1 MFASLVLSLCV
12 TLAFSEA
19 KIAIKGESNGLKEA
33 KKATKG
39 ESEGLGKIIFLPN
52 INLLADFQEKEN
64 SIFDPLP
71 PECFKKFINTTSSSN
86 FDYYKNT
93 KAFYTSLATESSLS
107 ASLTSTFTLGATVS
121 VATKSK
127 SSEKSEVSGISLIKQ
142 ALAEKI
148 YVDKKCLTSA
158 KTSTL
163 NEEFMEYLEE
173 LPLKIDH
180 PWLPNSWEEYETFL
194 DKYGS
199 HVITSVET
207 GSRFQQMV
215 FAESSE
221 SYSERDFQVRACVS
235 AAGPTDVGELGLS
248 ACSNVTNS
256 EKSKASKM
264 STSETRFVRGGL
276 RDTNS
281 ALANG
286 KTSAELIK
294 KLMNEAD
301 EAPSPVQHT
310 FKPVWEILKDRFKTG
325 SKNHIRATILQY
337 YYSGYLGYG
346 CLYSKSGDVEVQK
359 FDYTKQ
365 SESKKPELECSLAKE
380 GCHNDDD
387 CHYVIGAW
395 CTCKGKTCVRYK
407 SVKQIT
413 GQTKNTAYINKRK
426 WDWKGCGWK
435 VWGSRCACKNKDRNE
450 RKVVWSLSNS
460 NQDAGRHKAPR
471 NGTYFEA
478 KDPATGQAQTPNP
491 AEDTAK
497 HPTTDSTNQHKAKH
511 PIQNQLKEE
520 EEEI

>member
-1 MFASLVLSLCV
+1 MRDI
-12 TLAFSEA
+12 AFSEA
-19 KIAIKGESNGLKEA
+19 KIAIKGESNRLKEA
-33 KKATKG
+33 KKATTG
-39 ESEGLGKIIFLPN
+39 ESDGLGKIVFPPN
-52 INLLADFQEKEN
+52 INLLDDFQEKEN

-71 PECFKKFINTTSSSN
+71 SECFKKIINTTKSSCN

-93 KAFYTSLATESSLS
+93 KAFYKSLATESSLS
-107 ASLTSTFTLGATVS
+107 ALLTSTFTLGATVS
-121 VATKSK
+121 VATKGK

-180 PWLPNSWEEYETFL
+180 PCFPNSWEEYKTFL

-215 FAESSE
+215 FAESSQ
-221 SYSERDFQVRACVS
+221 SYSQRDFQVKACIS
-235 AAGPTDVGELGLS
+235 AAGPTNVGKLNVS
-248 ACSNVTNS
+248 ACSSVNS
-256 EKSKASKM
+256 SEILKAKNI

-435 VWGSRCACKNKDRNE
+435 VAGSWCTCKNKDRNE
-450 RKVVWSLSNS
+450 RKVVWLLSNS
-460 NQDAGRHKAPR
+460 NQDAGRHKAPG

-478 KDPATGQAQTPNP
+478 KDPATGQAPHQ

-497 HPTTDSTNQHKAKH
+497 HPTPDSTNQHKAKH

>member
-1 MFASLVLSLCV
+1 MRDI
-12 TLAFSEA
+12 AFSEA
-19 KIAIKGESNGLKEA
+19 KIAIKGESNRLKEA

-39 ESEGLGKIIFLPN
+39 ESEGLGKILFPPN
-52 INLLADFQEKEN
+52 INLLDDFQEKEN

-71 PECFKKFINTTSSSN
+71 SECFKKIINTTKSSCN

-93 KAFYTSLATESSLS
+93 KAFYKSLATESSLS

-121 VATKSK
+121 VATKGK

-180 PWLPNSWEEYETFL
+180 PWFPNFWEEYKTFL

-221 SYSERDFQVRACVS
+221 SYSQRDFQLKACIL
-235 AAGPTDVGELGLS
+235 AAGPTNVGKLNVS
-248 ACSNVTNS
+248 ACSSVNS
-256 EKSKASKM
+256 SEVLKAKNM

-281 ALANG
+281 ALTKG
-286 KTSAELIK
+286 TSAELIE

-365 SESKKPELECSLAKE
+365 SESKKPEFECSLAKE

-387 CHYVIGAW
+387 CHYVIGPW

-413 GQTKNTAYINKRK
+413 GQTKHTAYINKRK

-435 VWGSRCACKNKDRNE
+435 VAGSWCTCRNK
-450 RKVVWSLSNS
+450 
-460 NQDAGRHKAPR
+460 
-471 NGTYFEA
+471 
-478 KDPATGQAQTPNP
+478 
-491 AEDTAK
+491 
-497 HPTTDSTNQHKAKH
+497 
-511 PIQNQLKEE
+511 
-520 EEEI
+520 

>member
-1 MFASLVLSLCV
+1 MRDI
-12 TLAFSEA
+12 AFSEA
-19 KIAIKGESNGLKEA
+19 KIAIKGESNRLKEA

-39 ESEGLGKIIFLPN
+39 ESEGLGKILFPPN
-52 INLLADFQEKEN
+52 INLLDDFQEKEN

-71 PECFKKFINTTSSSN
+71 SECFKKIINTTKSSCN

-93 KAFYTSLATESSLS
+93 KAFYKSLATESSLS

-121 VATKSK
+121 VATKGK

-180 PWLPNSWEEYETFL
+180 PWFPNFWEEYKTFL

-221 SYSERDFQVRACVS
+221 SYSQRDFQLKACIL
-235 AAGPTDVGELGLS
+235 AAGPTNVGKLNVS
-248 ACSNVTNS
+248 ACSSVNS
-256 EKSKASKM
+256 SEVLKAKNM

-281 ALANG
+281 ALTKG
-286 KTSAELIK
+286 TSAELIE

-325 SKNHIRATILQY
+325 SKNYIRATILQY

-413 GQTKNTAYINKRK
+413 GQTKHTAYINKRK

-435 VWGSRCACKNKDRNE
+435 VAGSWCTCKNK
-450 RKVVWSLSNS
+450 
-460 NQDAGRHKAPR
+460 
-471 NGTYFEA
+471 
-478 KDPATGQAQTPNP
+478 
-491 AEDTAK
+491 
-497 HPTTDSTNQHKAKH
+497 
-511 PIQNQLKEE
+511 
-520 EEEI
+520 

>member
-1 MFASLVLSLCV
+1 MAGRIDDRELITLLLHLGLSL
-12 TLAFSEA
+12 S
-19 KIAIKGESNGLKEA
+19 EA

-39 ESEGLGKIIFLPN
+39 ESEGLGKILFPPN
-52 INLLADFQEKEN
+52 INLLDDFQEKEN

-71 PECFKKFINTTSSSN
+71 SECFKKIINTTKSSCN

-93 KAFYTSLATESSLS
+93 KAFYKSLATESSLS

-121 VATKSK
+121 VATKGK

-180 PWLPNSWEEYETFL
+180 PWFPNFWEEYKTFL

-221 SYSERDFQVRACVS
+221 SYSQRDFQLKACIL
-235 AAGPTDVGELGLS
+235 AAGPTNVGKLNVS
-248 ACSNVTNS
+248 ACSSVNS
-256 EKSKASKM
+256 SEVLKAKNM

-281 ALANG
+281 ALTKG
-286 KTSAELIK
+286 TSAELIE

-365 SESKKPELECSLAKE
+365 SESKKPEFECSLAKE

-387 CHYVIGAW
+387 CHYVIGPW

-413 GQTKNTAYINKRK
+413 GQTKHTAYINKRK

-435 VWGSRCACKNKDRNE
+435 VAGSWCTCKNK
-450 RKVVWSLSNS
+450 
-460 NQDAGRHKAPR
+460 
-471 NGTYFEA
+471 
-478 KDPATGQAQTPNP
+478 
-491 AEDTAK
+491 
-497 HPTTDSTNQHKAKH
+497 
-511 PIQNQLKEE
+511 
-520 EEEI
+520 

>member
-1 MFASLVLSLCV
+1 MPSCDSKKKDEFQAINHVCLPGSVALRDI
-12 TLAFSEA
+12 AFSEA
-19 KIAIKGESNGLKEA
+19 KIAIKGESNRLKEA
-33 KKATKG
+33 KKATTG
-39 ESEGLGKIIFLPN
+39 ESEGLGKIVFPPN
-52 INLLADFQEKEN
+52 INLLDDFQEKEN

-71 PECFKKFINTTSSSN
+71 SECFKKIINTTKSSCN

-93 KAFYTSLATESSLS
+93 KAFYKSLATESSLS

-148 YVDKKCLTSA
+148 YVNKECLTSA
-158 KTSTL
+158 KMSTL
-163 NEEFMEYLEE
+163 NKEFMESFGT
-173 LPLKIDH
+173 LPLKIKE
-180 PWLPNSWEEYETFL
+180 PWLHNSWKAYSTFL
-194 DKYGS
+194 EKYGS
-199 HVITSVET
+199 HVITSKET

-221 SYSERDFQVRACVS
+221 SYSQRDFQVKACIS
-235 AAGPTDVGELGLS
+235 AAGPTNVGKLNVS
-248 ACSNVTNS
+248 ACSSVNS
-256 EKSKASKM
+256 SEILKAKNM

-281 ALANG
+281 ALTKG
-286 KTSAELIK
+286 TSAELIE

-310 FKPVWEILKDRFKTG
+310 FRPIWEILKDRFKTG

-365 SESKKPELECSLAKE
+365 SESKKPEFECSLAKE

-387 CHYVIGAW
+387 CHYVIG
-395 CTCKGKTCVRYK
+395 
-407 SVKQIT
+407 
-413 GQTKNTAYINKRK
+413 
-426 WDWKGCGWK
+426 
-435 VWGSRCACKNKDRNE
+435 
-450 RKVVWSLSNS
+450 
-460 NQDAGRHKAPR
+460 P
-471 NGTYFEA
+471 
-478 KDPATGQAQTPNP
+478 
-491 AEDTAK
+491 
-497 HPTTDSTNQHKAKH
+497 
-511 PIQNQLKEE
+511 
-520 EEEI
+520 

>member
-1 MFASLVLSLCV
+1 MRDI
-12 TLAFSEA
+12 AFSEA
-19 KIAIKGESNGLKEA
+19 KIAIKGESNRLKEA

-39 ESEGLGKIIFLPN
+39 ESEGLGKILFPPN
-52 INLLADFQEKEN
+52 INLLDDFQEKEN

-71 PECFKKFINTTSSSN
+71 SECFKKIINTTKSSCN

-93 KAFYTSLATESSLS
+93 KAFYKSLATESSLS

-121 VATKSK
+121 VATKGK

-180 PWLPNSWEEYETFL
+180 PWFPNFWEEYKTFL

-221 SYSERDFQVRACVS
+221 SYSQRDFQLKAFIL
-235 AAGPTDVGELGLS
+235 AAGPTNVGKLNVS
-248 ACSNVTNS
+248 ACSSVNS
-256 EKSKASKM
+256 SEVLKAKNM

-281 ALANG
+281 ALTKG
-286 KTSAELIK
+286 TSAELIE

-365 SESKKPELECSLAKE
+365 SESKKPEFECSLAKE

-387 CHYVIGAW
+387 CHYVIGPW

-413 GQTKNTAYINKRK
+413 GQTKHTAYINKRK

-435 VWGSRCACKNKDRNE
+435 VAGSWCTCKNK
-450 RKVVWSLSNS
+450 
-460 NQDAGRHKAPR
+460 
-471 NGTYFEA
+471 
-478 KDPATGQAQTPNP
+478 
-491 AEDTAK
+491 
-497 HPTTDSTNQHKAKH
+497 
-511 PIQNQLKEE
+511 
-520 EEEI
+520 

>member
-1 MFASLVLSLCV
+1 MRDI
-12 TLAFSEA
+12 AFSEA
-19 KIAIKGESNGLKEA
+19 KIAIKGESNRLKEA

-39 ESEGLGKIIFLPN
+39 ESEGLGKILFPPN
-52 INLLADFQEKEN
+52 INLLDDFQEKEN

-71 PECFKKFINTTSSSN
+71 SECFKKIINTTKSSCN

-93 KAFYTSLATESSLS
+93 KAFYKSLATESSLS

-121 VATKSK
+121 VATKGK

-180 PWLPNSWEEYETFL
+180 PWFPNFWEEYKTFL

-221 SYSERDFQVRACVS
+221 SYSQRDFQLKACIL
-235 AAGPTDVGELGLS
+235 AAGPTNVGKLNVS
-248 ACSNVTNS
+248 ACSSVNS
-256 EKSKASKM
+256 SEVLKAKNM

-281 ALANG
+281 ALTKG
-286 KTSAELIK
+286 TSAELIE

-435 VWGSRCACKNKDRNE
+435 VAGSWCTCKNK
-450 RKVVWSLSNS
+450 
-460 NQDAGRHKAPR
+460 
-471 NGTYFEA
+471 
-478 KDPATGQAQTPNP
+478 
-491 AEDTAK
+491 
-497 HPTTDSTNQHKAKH
+497 
-511 PIQNQLKEE
+511 
-520 EEEI
+520 

>member
-1 MFASLVLSLCV
+1 MRDI
-12 TLAFSEA
+12 AFSEA
-19 KIAIKGESNGLKEA
+19 KIAIKGESNRLKEA

-39 ESEGLGKIIFLPN
+39 ESEGLGKLVFPPN
-52 INLLADFQEKEN
+52 INLLDDFQEKEN

-71 PECFKKFINTTSSSN
+71 SECFKKIINTTKSSCN

-93 KAFYTSLATESSLS
+93 KAFYKSLATESSLS
-107 ASLTSTFTLGATVS
+107 ASFTSTFTLGATVS

-148 YVDKKCLTSA
+148 YVDKKCLASA

-180 PWLPNSWEEYETFL
+180 PWFPNSWEEYKTFL

-199 HVITSVET
+199 HVIMSVET

-221 SYSERDFQVRACVS
+221 SYSQRDFQVKACIL
-235 AAGPTDVGELGLS
+235 AAGPTNVGKLNVS
-248 ACSNVTNS
+248 ACSSVNS
-256 EKSKASKM
+256 SEILKAKNM

-281 ALANG
+281 ALTKG
-286 KTSAELIK
+286 TSAELIE

-301 EAPSPVQHT
+301 DAPSPVQHT
-310 FKPVWEILKDRFKTG
+310 FRPIWEILKDRFKTG

-365 SESKKPELECSLAKE
+365 SESKKPEFECSLAKE
-380 GCHNDDD
+380 GCHNDDI
-387 CHYVIGAW
+387 VI
-395 CTCKGKTCVRYK
+395 T
-407 SVKQIT
+407 
-413 GQTKNTAYINKRK
+413 
-426 WDWKGCGWK
+426 
-435 VWGSRCACKNKDRNE
+435 
-450 RKVVWSLSNS
+450 
-460 NQDAGRHKAPR
+460 
-471 NGTYFEA
+471 
-478 KDPATGQAQTPNP
+478 
-491 AEDTAK
+491 
-497 HPTTDSTNQHKAKH
+497 
-511 PIQNQLKEE
+511 
-520 EEEI
+520 

>member
-1 MFASLVLSLCV
+1 MRDI
-12 TLAFSEA
+12 AFSEA
-19 KIAIKGESNGLKEA
+19 KIAIKGESNRLKEA

-39 ESEGLGKIIFLPN
+39 ESEGLGKLVFPPN
-52 INLLADFQEKEN
+52 INLLDDFQEKEN

-71 PECFKKFINTTSSSN
+71 SECFKKIINTTKSSCN

-93 KAFYTSLATESSLS
+93 KAFYKSLATESSLS

-180 PWLPNSWEEYETFL
+180 PWFPNSWEEYKTFL

-199 HVITSVET
+199 HVIMSVET

-221 SYSERDFQVRACVS
+221 SYSQRDFQVKACIL
-235 AAGPTDVGELGLS
+235 AAGPSNVGKLNVS
-248 ACSNVTNS
+248 ACSSVNS
-256 EKSKASKM
+256 SEILKAKNM

-281 ALANG
+281 ALTKG
-286 KTSAELIK
+286 TSAELIE

-301 EAPSPVQHT
+301 DAPSPVQHT
-310 FKPVWEILKDRFKTG
+310 FRPIWEILKDRFKTG
-325 SKNHIRATILQY
+325 SKNHIRATIL
-337 YYSGYLGYG
+337 
-346 CLYSKSGDVEVQK
+346 
-359 FDYTKQ
+359 
-365 SESKKPELECSLAKE
+365 
-380 GCHNDDD
+380 
-387 CHYVIGAW
+387 
-395 CTCKGKTCVRYK
+395 
-407 SVKQIT
+407 
-413 GQTKNTAYINKRK
+413 
-426 WDWKGCGWK
+426 
-435 VWGSRCACKNKDRNE
+435 
-450 RKVVWSLSNS
+450 
-460 NQDAGRHKAPR
+460 
-471 NGTYFEA
+471 
-478 KDPATGQAQTPNP
+478 
-491 AEDTAK
+491 
-497 HPTTDSTNQHKAKH
+497 
-511 PIQNQLKEE
+511 
-520 EEEI
+520 

>member
-1 MFASLVLSLCV
+1 MRDI
-12 TLAFSEA
+12 AFSEA
-19 KIAIKGESNGLKEA
+19 KIAIKGESNRLKEA

-39 ESEGLGKIIFLPN
+39 ESEGLGKILFPPN
-52 INLLADFQEKEN
+52 INLLDDFQEKEN

-71 PECFKKFINTTSSSN
+71 SECFKKIINTTKSSCN

-93 KAFYTSLATESSLS
+93 KAFYKSLATESSLS

-121 VATKSK
+121 VATKGK

-180 PWLPNSWEEYETFL
+180 PWFPNFWEEYKTFL

-221 SYSERDFQVRACVS
+221 SYSQRDFQLKACIL
-235 AAGPTDVGELGLS
+235 AAGPTNVGKLNVS
-248 ACSNVTNS
+248 ACSSVNS
-256 EKSKASKM
+256 SEVLKAKNM

-281 ALANG
+281 ALTKG
-286 KTSAELIK
+286 TSAELIE

-365 SESKKPELECSLAKE
+365 SESKKPEFECSLAKE

-387 CHYVIGAW
+387 CHYVIGPW

-413 GQTKNTAYINKRK
+413 GQTKHTAYINKRK

-435 VWGSRCACKNKDRNE
+435 VAGSWCTCKNK
-450 RKVVWSLSNS
+450 
-460 NQDAGRHKAPR
+460 
-471 NGTYFEA
+471 
-478 KDPATGQAQTPNP
+478 
-491 AEDTAK
+491 
-497 HPTTDSTNQHKAKH
+497 
-511 PIQNQLKEE
+511 
-520 EEEI
+520 

>member
-1 MFASLVLSLCV
+1 MRDI
-12 TLAFSEA
+12 AFSEA
-19 KIAIKGESNGLKEA
+19 KIAIKGESNRLKEA

-39 ESEGLGKIIFLPN
+39 ESEGLGKILFPPN
-52 INLLADFQEKEN
+52 INLLDDFQEKEN

-71 PECFKKFINTTSSSN
+71 SECFKKIINTTKSSCN

-93 KAFYTSLATESSLS
+93 KAFYKSLATESSLS

-121 VATKSK
+121 VATKGK

-180 PWLPNSWEEYETFL
+180 PWFPNFWEEYKTFL

-221 SYSERDFQVRACVS
+221 SYSQRDFQLKACIL
-235 AAGPTDVGELGLS
+235 AAGPTNVGKLNVS
-248 ACSNVTNS
+248 ACSSVNS
-256 EKSKASKM
+256 SEVLKAKNM

-281 ALANG
+281 ALTKG
-286 KTSAELIK
+286 TSAELIE

-413 GQTKNTAYINKRK
+413 GQTKHTAYINKRK

-435 VWGSRCACKNKDRNE
+435 VAGSWCTCKNK
-450 RKVVWSLSNS
+450 
-460 NQDAGRHKAPR
+460 
-471 NGTYFEA
+471 
-478 KDPATGQAQTPNP
+478 
-491 AEDTAK
+491 
-497 HPTTDSTNQHKAKH
+497 
-511 PIQNQLKEE
+511 
-520 EEEI
+520 

>member
-1 MFASLVLSLCV
+1 MRDI
-12 TLAFSEA
+12 AFSEA
-19 KIAIKGESNGLKEA
+19 KIAIKCESNRLKEA

-39 ESEGLGKIIFLPN
+39 ESEGLGKIVFPPN
-52 INLLADFQEKEN
+52 INLLDDFQEKEN

-71 PECFKKFINTTSSSN
+71 SECFKKIIITTKSSCN

-93 KAFYTSLATESSLS
+93 EAFYKSLATESSLS

-121 VATKSK
+121 VATKGK

-180 PWLPNSWEEYETFL
+180 PWFPNSWEEYKTFL

-221 SYSERDFQVRACVS
+221 SYSQRDFQVKACIS
-235 AAGPTDVGELGLS
+235 AAGPTNVGKLNVS
-248 ACSNVTNS
+248 ACSSVNS
-256 EKSKASKM
+256 SEILNAKNM

-281 ALANG
+281 ALTKG
-286 KTSAELIK
+286 TSAELIE

-310 FKPVWEILKDRFKTG
+310 FRPIWEILKDRFKTG

-337 YYSGYLGYG
+337 YYSGYLGYD

-365 SESKKPELECSLAKE
+365 SESEKPEFECSLAKE

-387 CHYVIGAW
+387 CHYVIGPW

-413 GQTKNTAYINKRK
+413 GQTKHTAYINKRK

-435 VWGSRCACKNKDRNE
+435 VAGSWCTCKNKDRNE
-450 RKVVWSLSNS
+450 RKVVWPLSNS
-460 NQDAGRHKAPR
+460 NQDAGRHKAPG

-478 KDPATGQAQTPNP
+478 KDPATGQAQTPHQ

-497 HPTTDSTNQHKAKH
+497 HPTPDSTNQHKAKH

>member
-1 MFASLVLSLCV
+1 MRDI
-12 TLAFSEA
+12 AFSEA
-19 KIAIKGESNGLKEA
+19 KIAIKGESNRLKEA

-39 ESEGLGKIIFLPN
+39 ESEGLGKILFPPN
-52 INLLADFQEKEN
+52 INLLDDFQEKEN

-71 PECFKKFINTTSSSN
+71 SECFKKIINTTKSSCN

-93 KAFYTSLATESSLS
+93 KAFYKSLATESSLS

-121 VATKSK
+121 VATKGK

-180 PWLPNSWEEYETFL
+180 PWFPNFWEEYKTFL

-221 SYSERDFQVRACVS
+221 SYSQRDFQLKACIL
-235 AAGPTDVGELGLS
+235 AAGPTNVGKLNVS
-248 ACSNVTNS
+248 ACSSVNS
-256 EKSKASKM
+256 SEVLKAKNM

-281 ALANG
+281 ALTKG
-286 KTSAELIK
+286 TSAELIE

-435 VWGSRCACKNKDRNE
+435 VAGSWCTCRNK
-450 RKVVWSLSNS
+450 
-460 NQDAGRHKAPR
+460 
-471 NGTYFEA
+471 
-478 KDPATGQAQTPNP
+478 
-491 AEDTAK
+491 
-497 HPTTDSTNQHKAKH
+497 
-511 PIQNQLKEE
+511 
-520 EEEI
+520 